1 MPSETT
7 LQTASPVKQTK
18 PDAIPAVGTFKNK
31 YPLIRLPRSDLPHAV
46 FLHYNPL
53 DYPAKR
59 TKGIRHNNLPPFR
72 RHKPFRNEQ
81 TMDTLTRFL
90 PEHLQQNQLPEA
102 LGGVLLSVVSAC
114 TEINAKV
121 RLGALAGVLGMAGT
135 GNIQGEDQKKLDVI
149 ANNIMID
156 TLKANPAV
164 AGLASEEEDSFVSA
178 GENGR
183 YLVLFDPL
191 DGSSNIDVNI
201 SVGTIFSILEK
212 PEGALATE
220 SFLQTGRQQLAA
232 GYVLYGPQTQL
243 VFTFGHGVYMFT
255 LNAEN
260 EFVLTKEKPKVPE
273 STKEFAINMSNR
285 RHWLPPVQQYIDE
298 LLAGETGTRGK
309 NYNMRWVASMVAEI
323 HRILMRGGVFMY
335 PQDKRDPSKPGKLRL
350 MYEAN
355 PMALI
360 LEQAGAS
367 ASNARQDILG
377 IRPESLHQRVAVI
390 MGSSEEVDYLNRLH
404 SK

>member
-1 MPSETT
+1 MLS
-7 LQTASPVKQTK
+7 LYIYIMS
-18 PDAIPAVGTFKNK
+18 IFFKNK
-31 YPLIRLPRSDLPHAV
+31 FGILYFSIRLPRSDLPRAV
-46 FLHYNPL
+46 FFHYNPTR
-53 DYPAKR
+53 YPAKR
-59 TKGIRHNNLPPFR
+59 TKGTPRSNLPPFR

-164 AGLASEEEDSFVSA
+164 AGLASEEEDTFVSA

-201 SVGTIFSILEK
+201 SVGTIFSILAK

-243 VFTFGHGVYMFT
+243 VFTFGHGVYVFT

-260 EFVLTKEKPKVPE
+260 EFVLTKENPKVPE

-285 RHWLPPVQQYIDE
+285 RHWLPPVQQYVDE

-335 PQDKRDPSKPGKLRL
+335 LQDKRDPSKPGKLRL

-367 ASNARQDILG
+367 ASNAYQAMLDIQ
-377 IRPESLHQRVAVI
+377 PESLHQRVAVI